1 MQKKYLVETISVFRM
16 RYVVEADCAEH
27 AKDEVTMN
35 MGDLAELSQYHLD
48 EMISS
53 TREIDTAEYLRMF
66 DEDNDYLKDWSDEH
80 KLGWINKIEY
90 VKDTKANETEL
101 KELDPDQRDW
111 EYDGCGSKV
120 WKGTMEPYND

>member
-1 MQKKYLVETISVFRM
+1 MPKYLVETISMFRM
-16 RYVVEADCAEH
+16 RYVVEANNASD
-27 AKDEVTMN
+27 AKDEVSMN
-35 MGDLAELSQYHLD
+35 MGDLSEFSQLHVD
-48 EMISS
+48 EMITSA
-53 TREIDTAEYLRMF
+53 REIDKAEYLRLF
-66 DEDNDYLKDWSDEH
+66 DEDNDYLKEWSDEH

-120 WKGTMEPYND
+120 WKGTMDPYND